1 MKGKRVRIG
10 CAAASILMGIS
21 GTYAYYRSSVETI
34 NKIAVGDVNIGIWE
48 YEEDG
53 DGEKKYEG
61 PENGIVLPSQVI
73 SKIPRITNYAEP
85 CYVRVK
91 PVFDEEETQDYRLGE
106 EDLGGIEDVWLKA

>member
-10 CAAASILMGIS
+10 CAAASLLMGIS

-53 DGEKKYEG
+53 DGDID
-61 PENGIVLPSQVI
+61 GIAGGGGSAVQIGKAGQGGGAAGIAAVAP
-73 SKIPRITNYAEP
+73 AA
-85 CYVRVK
+85 VR
-91 PVFDEEETQDYRLGE
+91 
-106 EDLGGIEDVWLKA
+106 GGTAAATTTHE